1 MDAKTI
7 KRLVPNA
14 SASLMQANLQD
25 YGQAHTDNPR
35 TTAEPK
41 CPIGNESLAQGK
53 GEKAVSGRV
62 HFCIISV
69 RKRLIDP
76 DNLVPKFYIDAC
88 RRLRL
93 VAGDE
98 HDKITLETAQRK
110 AAKGE
115 AEYTEITITYP

>member
-1 MDAKTI
+1 MNEATI
-7 KRLVPNA
+7 KRLFPNA
-14 SASLMQANLQD
+14 SKSVIEANLQD

-35 TTAEPK
+35 KIAEPK

>member
-1 MDAKTI
+1 MNEATI
-7 KRLVPNA
+7 KRLFPNA
-14 SASLMQANLQD
+14 SKSVIEANLQD
-25 YGQAHTDNPR
+25 YGQTHTDNPR
-35 TTAEPK
+35 KIAEPK